1 LSSRGAESVARK
13 TESVNE
19 QPVWKQ
25 ILLNPRMLICVFL
38 GLSSGMPFYVLIQL
52 VPGWLRNQGVDLS
65 TIGLFAI
72 LTLPYNWKFLWS
84 PLIDRYRL
92 PFLGRRRGWIILMQ
106 VLLLFSIAGF
116 SGVDPATNLRA
127 VVWFVAATALFSAT
141 QDIVI
146 DGYRRELLPDHEL
159 GLGNSIH
166 INAYRIASLVPGS
179 LAFIL
184 ADRMPWGP
192 VFWTVAA
199 FMSVGIVSTLLIPE
213 TGRDDDVPKTL
224 VAAVVE
230 PFVEFFTRGTFRSAL
245 LILAFILLYKLGDNM
260 AVALQTPF
268 FQDMGYSLTEI
279 GTVAKFANLGSSIT
293 GALVGG
299 VLMLK
304 ISINRALWLF
314 GFVQI
319 ISILG
324 YAWLSVIEHD
334 ALALFAATGLEYFG
348 VGLGTTAIT
357 AFIAKQANTRFSVT
371 QLALLLSIVT
381 IPRTLASATTGFIIE
396 AVGYFN
402 FFLIC
407 FALAIPGMLL
417 LLAVAPWNAADQ
429 GDSRAR

>member
-1 LSSRGAESVARK
+1 MNATRVE
-13 TESVNE
+13 
-19 QPVWKQ
+19 PVTRDPTRVQAPIWKQ

-38 GLSSGMPFYVLIQL
+38 GLASGMPFYVLIQL
-52 VPGWLRNQGVDLS
+52 VPGWLRSEGVDLS

-84 PLIDRYRL
+84 PLLDRYRL
-92 PFLGRRRGWIILMQ
+92 PFLGRRRGWILVTQIA
-106 VLLLFSIAGF
+106 LLVSIGGF
-116 SGVDPATNLRA
+116 SGIDPDTNLRA

-146 DGYRRELLPDHEL
+146 DGYRRELLPDNEL
-159 GLGNSIH
+159 GLGSSIH
-166 INAYRIASLVPGS
+166 INAYRISSLVPGS

-184 ADRMPWGP
+184 AGQGMAWST
-192 VFWTVAA
+192 VFWVVAA
-199 FMSVGIVSTLLIPE
+199 FMIVGIVSTLLIPE
-213 TGRDDDVPKTL
+213 TGRDDEAPRTL
-224 VAAVVE
+224 AAAVIE
-230 PFVEFFTRGTFRSAL
+230 PFVEFFTRDTTKSAL
-245 LILAFILLYKLGDNM
+245 LVLAFLLLYKLGDNM

-268 FQDMGYSLTEI
+268 FQDMGYTLTEI
-279 GTVAKFANLGSSIT
+279 GTVAKFANLGASIA

-299 VLMLK
+299 ILMLK

-319 ISILG
+319 FSILG
-324 YAWLSVIEHD
+324 YAWLSVID
-334 ALALFAATGLEYFG
+334 RNPFALFAATGFEYFG

-357 AFIAKQANTRFSVT
+357 AFIASQANTRFSVT
-371 QLALLLSIVT
+371 QIALLLSIVAV
-381 IPRTLASATTGFIIE
+381 PRTVASATTGFIIE

-417 LLAVAPWNAADQ
+417 LLVVAPWNAPSPTATR
-429 GDSRAR
+429 SR

>member
-1 LSSRGAESVARK
+1 MRAQALK
-13 TESVNE
+13 TE
-19 QPVWKQ
+19 QPIWKQ

-38 GLSSGMPFYVLIQL
+38 GLASGMPLYVLTQL
-52 VPGWLRNQGVDLS
+52 VPGWLRNEGVDLS

-92 PFLGRRRGWIILMQ
+92 PILGRRRGWIILMQ
-106 VLLLFSIAGF
+106 VMLLLSIGGF
-116 SGVDPATNLRA
+116 SGIDPETNLRA
-127 VVWFVAATALFSAT
+127 VIWFVAATALFSAT

-166 INAYRIASLVPGS
+166 VNAYRISSLVPGS

-184 ADRMPWGP
+184 ADRMPWP
-192 VFWTVAA
+192 TVFWIVAS
-199 FMSVGIVSTLLIPE
+199 FMVVGIVSTLLIPE
-213 TGRDDDVPKTL
+213 TSRDDDAPRSL
-224 VAAVVE
+224 VAAVVD
-230 PFVEFFTRGTFRSAL
+230 PFVEFFTRDTIKSAL
-245 LILAFILLYKLGDNM
+245 LVLAFILLYKLGDNM

-268 FQDMGYSLTEI
+268 FLDMGYTLTEI
-279 GTVAKFANLGSSIT
+279 GTVAKFTNLGTSIA

-299 VLMLK
+299 ILMLR
-304 ISINRALWLF
+304 ISISRALWLF
-314 GFVQI
+314 GFVQMF
-319 ISILG
+319 SILG
-324 YAWLSVIEHD
+324 YAWLSVIESNVY
-334 ALALFAATGLEYFG
+334 ALFAATGLEYFG

-357 AFIAKQANTRFSVT
+357 AFMAKQTSTRFSVT
-371 QLALLLSIVT
+371 QIALLFSIVT

-407 FALAIPGMLL
+407 FALAVPGMLL
-417 LLAVAPWNAADQ
+417 LFAVAPWNEKAPASGTKQ
-429 GDSRAR
+429 